1 MDHAR
6 SDTLPTRE
14 TERCAGVKQQ
24 QLLEPRDNGAQ
35 DPAQASSGSTGSAAV
50 IEKRLQ
56 SNRWQPSRVD
66 PRDPLGLLEWEE
78 RVRRRGLVVLKVL
91 GGCGV
96 VGAVAVWI
104 TRSWWSGGD
113 DGLFLGGGW
122 SWNWFGG
129 WD

>member
-1 MDHAR
+1 M
-6 SDTLPTRE
+6 
-14 TERCAGVKQQ
+14 
-24 QLLEPRDNGAQ
+24 
-35 DPAQASSGSTGSAAV
+35 
-50 IEKRLQ
+50 IEKELQ
-56 SNRWQPSRVD
+56 SKRWQPSRVD

-104 TRSWWSGGD
+104 TRDWWAGGD
-113 DGLFLGGGW
+113 DGLFWGGAW
-122 SWNWFGG
+122 SLNWFGG